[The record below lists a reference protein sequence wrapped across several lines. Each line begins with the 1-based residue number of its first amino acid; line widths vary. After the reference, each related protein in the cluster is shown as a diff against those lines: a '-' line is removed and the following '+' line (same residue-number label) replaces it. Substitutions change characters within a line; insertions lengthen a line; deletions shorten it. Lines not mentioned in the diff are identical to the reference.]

1 MRYRQPYMLILALGL
16 CACDAG
22 LPGSGSGAP
31 PDAAA
36 VAASRRAQESS
47 PTAAV
52 PAVSAPQAA
61 LSPDEIFATRSK
73 SVWLLATFR
82 LNADGKGLTPI
93 GSGSAVAVTANTL
106 LTSCQN
112 LQGADVAG
120 LRQTGAVQR
129 ATFQGPAPPEGIC
142 RLTVA
147 DQLPDPAPTRT
158 YDDVTLGERVY
169 AIDRSRSPEPS
180 FGEGTVAGKEVTSH
194 GALLGTNAP
203 VPKGVSGGGL
213 FDGQGRLVG
222 DHLGAG
228 ARRRAAQCR
237 RRHHVRPRAVRRG
250 RNSATFCHRHGEHER
265 GARGSRRAGTAAST
279 RQPGTPGRRRPAR
292 HAAQRAGRPLRQASV
307 SLRAGGTG

>member
-1 MRYRQPYMLILALGL
+1 MRYRQPYALVLALGL

-22 LPGSGSGAP
+22 MAGSGSGA

-52 PAVSAPQAA
+52 PAGSAPQVA

-82 LNADGKGLTPI
+82 LNADGKSLTPI

-222 DHLGAG
+222 IVSALVRGG
-228 ARRRAAQCR
+228 EQLNAADAITSDLA
-237 RRHHVRPRAVRRG
+237 PSAVAATPPP
-250 RNSATFCHRHGEHER
+250 SATGT
-265 GARGSRRAGTAAST
+265 AGTSEAPAAAAAPAP
-279 RQPGTPGRRRPAR
+279 QPAPASP
-292 HAAQRAGRPLRQASV
+292 ASPAGGDPLATLLNEQAGRFGKPASP
-307 SLRAGGTG
+307 

>member
-1 MRYRQPYMLILALGL
+1 MRYRQPYTLVLALGL

-36 VAASRRAQESS
+36 VAASRRAQESG

-73 SVWLLATFR
+73 AVWLLATFR

-129 ATFQGPAPPEGIC
+129 ATFQSPAPPEGIC

-194 GALLGTNAP
+194 GPFLGTNAP
-203 VPKGVSGGGL
+203 VPKGASGGGL

-222 DHLGAG
+222 IVSALVRGG
-228 ARRRAAQCR
+228 EQLNAADAITSDL
-237 RRHHVRPRAVRRG
+237 VPSAVAATPPP
-250 RNSATFCHRHGEHER
+250 SATGT
-265 GARGSRRAGTAAST
+265 AGTSEAPAAAAAPAP
-279 RQPGTPGRRRPAR
+279 QPAPASP
-292 HAAQRAGRPLRQASV
+292 APPAGGDPLATLLNEQAGRFGKPASP
-307 SLRAGGTG
+307 

>member
-1 MRYRQPYMLILALGL
+1 MRYRQPYTLILALGL

-36 VAASRRAQESS
+36 VAASRRAQEFS

-203 VPKGVSGGGL
+203 VPKGASGGGL

-222 DHLGAG
+222 IISALVRGG
-228 ARRRAAQCR
+228 EQLNAADAITSDL
-237 RRHHVRPRAVRRG
+237 VPSAVAATPPP
-250 RNSATFCHRHGEHER
+250 SAT
-265 GARGSRRAGTAAST
+265 GTASTSEAPAAAAAPAPQPAPAS
-279 RQPGTPGRRRPAR
+279 PAPP
-292 HAAQRAGRPLRQASV
+292 AGGDPLATLLNEQAGRFGKPASP
-307 SLRAGGTG
+307 